1 MADNNDNDTILR
13 QIWYSEDG
21 FGSQKQTYD
30 EAKKLI
36 PNITMNEVKTWLGK
50 QQMVQTRGFKTFNSY
65 IADGA
70 LEEVAFDLA
79 VFTKSAE
86 HNDGYL
92 FAMVAVDVFSKF
104 AHIVPMKD
112 NRTKSG
118 VDAMKEVINKI
129 GKFKRLISD
138 REGFTESP
146 DFIRLLNQHNIK
158 HIITSAPS
166 AFAERMVAT
175 FKNWIADRLEGLN
188 TPKEEWIKF
197 IPSFLKH
204 YNNTEHSTTK
214 EKPVNAIKPQ
224 YKMNVLVNIRKRAQ
238 FNRTYEPL
246 KINDLVRTYIKKT
259 VKTKSTDPKYSK
271 EVYKIIGKQGNQY
284 MINDHRMRVWN
295 RHELFKVAEGTD
307 ND

>member
-1 MADNNDNDTILR
+1 
-13 QIWYSEDG
+13 
-21 FGSQKQTYD
+21 
-30 EAKKLI
+30 
-36 PNITMNEVKTWLGK
+36 
-50 QQMVQTRGFKTFNSY
+50 MVQTRRFQTFNSY

-70 LEEVAFDLA
+70 LEEVAFDLTI
-79 VFTKSAE
+79 FIKSAE
-86 HNDGYL
+86 QNDGFL

-175 FKNWIADRLEGLN
+175 FKNWIADRFEGLK

-197 IPSFLKH
+197 IPSF
-204 YNNTEHSTTK
+204 
-214 EKPVNAIKPQ
+214 IKT
-224 YKMNVLVNIRKRAQ
+224 L
-238 FNRTYEPL
+238 
-246 KINDLVRTYIKKT
+246 
-259 VKTKSTDPKYSK
+259 
-271 EVYKIIGKQGNQY
+271 
-284 MINDHRMRVWN
+284 
-295 RHELFKVAEGTD
+295 
-307 ND
+307 

>member
-1 MADNNDNDTILR
+1 
-13 QIWYSEDG
+13 
-21 FGSQKQTYD
+21 
-30 EAKKLI
+30 
-36 PNITMNEVKTWLGK
+36 
-50 QQMVQTRGFKTFNSY
+50 
-65 IADGA
+65 
-70 LEEVAFDLA
+70 
-79 VFTKSAE
+79 
-86 HNDGYL
+86 
-92 FAMVAVDVFSKF
+92 MVAVDVFSKF

-112 NRTKSG
+112 NKTKSG

-175 FKNWIADRLEGLN
+175 IKNWIADRLEGLN

-246 KINDLVRTYIKKT
+246 KINDLVRTYIKKRLKQKALT
-259 VKTKSTDPKYSK
+259 PNIQRKYIKS
-271 EVYKIIGKQGNQY
+271 
-284 MINDHRMRVWN
+284 
-295 RHELFKVAEGTD
+295 
-307 ND
+307 